1 MVRLL
6 RVLLFGLALTL
17 ASHLAVA
24 GSLHVRDTASLLS
37 SSDVTTID
45 SSVRGYPFDVLI
57 LTSSDSQS
65 KEDFDR
71 RVASAVKADA
81 IVVGID
87 EQHRHTAVRFGTK
100 LGIDPNQFQ
109 SIEQAGSTFFRQK
122 EWRAGI
128 VAIISRASQNTHV
141 GSAGATSP
149 SPTSSQ
155 PRTGVNT
162 GFLVT

>member
-45 SSVRGYPFDVLI
+45 SSSPL
-57 LTSSDSQS
+57 S